1 MSEGA
6 ATVEPLLAV
15 EDLHTYFPTRRGT
28 VKAVEG
34 VSFEIRPGEILGVV
48 GESGCGK
55 SITALSIARL
65 LQPPGRIVS
74 GSIRFGGVELT
85 TLPEKEM
92 QKLRGD
98 QIAMIFQDP
107 MTALNPV
114 FRVGWQVGEPMR
126 LHRGAGRRQAA
137 REAITMLEKVGIP
150 QAGVRARDYPYQ
162 FSGGMRQR
170 ALIASSLVTSPKLL
184 IADEPTTALDVT
196 VQAQILELIRAVTAE
211 YNTATM
217 LITHN
222 LGVVSGLC
230 DRVLVMYGGRVVE
243 EGSTESVLTAPRH
256 PYTWGL
262 LRSLPRL
269 DHAGKY
275 ELDAIEGSPPDP
287 AAKPSGCAFH
297 PRCAFRLDRC
307 ITDLPELSPR
317 SGGGGS
323 AACWYTKAGGEL
335 A

>member
-1 MSEGA
+1 MTE
-6 ATVEPLLAV
+6 TPLLAV
-15 EDLHTYFPTRRGT
+15 RDLHTYFPGRNGT

-34 VSFEIRPGEILGVV
+34 VSFDLRAGEILGVV
-48 GESGCGK
+48 GESGSGK
-55 SITALSIARL
+55 SITALSIVRL

-74 GSIRFGGVELT
+74 GSVRFDGVELT
-85 TLPEKEM
+85 DLPER
-92 QKLRGD
+92 QLRRLRGD
-98 QIAMIFQDP
+98 RIAMIFQDP
-107 MTALNPV
+107 MTSLNPV
-114 FRVGWQVGEPMR
+114 FRVGWQVAEPLR
-126 LHRGAGRRQAA
+126 LHTRASRSLALEEATEMLA
-137 REAITMLEKVGIP
+137 RVGIP
-150 QAGVRARDYPYQ
+150 DARERARDYPYQ

-170 ALIASSLVTSPKLL
+170 ALVASSLMTSPALL

-230 DRVLVMYGGRVVE
+230 DRVIVMYAGKVVE
-243 EGSTESVLTAPRH
+243 SGPTESVLTDPQH

-269 DHAGKY
+269 DRPGKY
-275 ELDAIEGSPPDP
+275 RLNAIEGAPPDP
-287 AAKPSGCAFH
+287 AAKPSGCPFH

-307 ITDLPELSPR
+307 STDEPALLPAR
-317 SGGGGS
+317 GGGEAS
-323 AACWYTKAGGEL
+323 CWYTQDGGEL